1 MTGRRQAPRLRRVT
15 ESDADLLLAWSNDP
29 ATRLASFHPAPI
41 ERTRH
46 LQWLAARLASPTTG
60 FWIGEA
66 GGRPIGQIRVEV
78 IADRVGE
85 ISIATAPEARGV
97 GLGGALLRAGIEE
110 AGRVL
115 SLVSLLAR
123 VRLDNA
129 ASIALF
135 VGAGFKERGR
145 TKCFDIPCVE
155 YELALDRGNRA
166 LSRPDQP
173 FSSSCH
179 VTRSKPSSGA
189 RNPSRS
195 TPSSGK
201 SSR

>member
-1 MTGRRQAPRLRRVT
+1 MSAGAPRLRRAT

-29 ATRLASFHPAPI
+29 ATRLASFHPSPI
-41 ERTRH
+41 ERTGH

-78 IADRVGE
+78 VADRVGE

-97 GLGGALLRAGIEE
+97 GFGRALLRAGIEE
-110 AGRVL
+110 ARRALPVA
-115 SLVSLLAR
+115 SLLAR
-123 VRLDNA
+123 VRPDNA

-145 TKCFDIPCVE
+145 TTCFEVPCVE
-155 YELALDRGNRA
+155 YELILDRAEPAIR
-166 LSRPDQP
+166 
-173 FSSSCH
+173 
-179 VTRSKPSSGA
+179 
-189 RNPSRS
+189 
-195 TPSSGK
+195 
-201 SSR
+201 